1 MRVILIN
8 ILVFL
13 ALVAVIG
20 IGGYLFYNN
29 YNFYSTDD
37 AQVTSNIVN
46 ITTTT
51 PGTLNSL
58 SVKVG
63 DRVSGGQT
71 IGTINASDNKGG
83 AISVNLTAPIGG
95 GIRRLPAAGGRGVSP
110 RAPRGRRTRL

>member
-1 MRVILIN
+1 MRAILIN
-8 ILVFL
+8 ILVVL
-13 ALVAVIG
+13 AVAAIAG
-20 IGGYLFYNN
+20 IGVYLYYNN

-71 IGTINASDNKGG
+71 IGTINANDNKGG

-95 GIRRLPAAGGRGVSP
+95 ANRQGAAGGGE
-110 RAPRGRRTRL
+110 GG